1 MPKSKLQKEDTL
13 KEIKSKI
20 ADAKSVIFTDYKG
33 MKVGEL
39 QELRKNIKSRGGKFE
54 IAKITLVTKAFD
66 NKKVKELAN
75 KASLAVGFSMEDE
88 VTVAKEIKSFGKKNP
103 NIKILGGFYEGNFL
117 SAEEMMKLADI
128 PSKEELIAK
137 LLGTLRSPI
146 YKTVNILGGQAPKLV
161 RTLQAIVEKG
171 S

>member
-66 NKKVKELAN
+66 NKKVKE
-75 KASLAVGFSMEDE
+75 
-88 VTVAKEIKSFGKKNP
+88 
-103 NIKILGGFYEGNFL
+103 
-117 SAEEMMKLADI
+117 
-128 PSKEELIAK
+128 
-137 LLGTLRSPI
+137 
-146 YKTVNILGGQAPKLV
+146 
-161 RTLQAIVEKG
+161 
-171 S
+171 